1 MKDVVTLYPKKKKP
15 IDNETQIKLLN
26 TIGYEVRCKIDKTFN
41 LEINDM
47 LLDRVISLISTIDNQ
62 LFEDEIEKKVL
73 TNHLTELKF
82 FDTEF
87 ELKQNDFKREVN
99 HRLIETIENMMID
112 INPTDYKSF
121 ISYPSIDGY
130 DYKNQTSKEYEP
142 N

>member
-1 MKDVVTLYPKKKKP
+1 MKDVVTLYPKKKEP